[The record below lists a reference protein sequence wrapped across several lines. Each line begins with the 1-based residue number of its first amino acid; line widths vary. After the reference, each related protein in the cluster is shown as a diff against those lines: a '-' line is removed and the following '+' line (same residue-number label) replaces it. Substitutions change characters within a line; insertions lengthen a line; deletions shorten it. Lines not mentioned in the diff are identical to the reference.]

1 MSHPI
6 VHAEIR
12 SSDPDATRAFFGE
25 LFGWTYP
32 TEGAFPGYTF
42 VETGVPGALY
52 TAISP
57 LQGDSDLVTFFVGV
71 EDIASAISRHDPPR
85 RSRRPGAGHRPRRLV
100 RADRRSPGSRRGP
113 GPAALT
119 PPSPHLAQ
127 RLVRLPRLRWSHDT
141 RGPQGMAA
149 GREACHEESRRYCVI
164 RGASAASSR

>member
-32 TEGAFPGYTF
+32 TEGAYPGYTF

-57 LQGDSDLVTFFVGV
+57 LQGDGDLVTFFVGV
-71 EDIASAISRHDPPR
+71 EDISQAAADAVRLGGTLVQAPVEVPGVSFALIADPL
-85 RSRRPGAGHRPRRLV
+85 GHV
-100 RADRRSPGSRRGP
+100 VG
-113 GPAALT
+113 
-119 PPSPHLAQ
+119 LAQ
-127 RLVRLPRLRWSHDT
+127 QL
-141 RGPQGMAA
+141 
-149 GREACHEESRRYCVI
+149 
-164 RGASAASSR
+164 